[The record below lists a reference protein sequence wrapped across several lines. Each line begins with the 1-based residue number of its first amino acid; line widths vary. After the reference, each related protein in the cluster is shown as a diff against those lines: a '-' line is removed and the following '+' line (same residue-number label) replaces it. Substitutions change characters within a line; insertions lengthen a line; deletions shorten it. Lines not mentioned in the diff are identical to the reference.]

1 MCVGI
6 MHVCER
12 VYTQCHLMCVWG
24 GGGRMRA
31 CAHVSW
37 GCGPAMVAHDCNL
50 ALWRLVSEDSN
61 GYVKRACVK
70 GERAGAA
77 TQSLYLS
84 THKENKTKRNIFLL
98 YHRIKCV
105 IIRKTGLTPENPMF
119 SSPGNQLMMLQSGMR
134 KTFTQGEGLNSRLS
148 WKGA

>member
-1 MCVGI
+1 
-6 MHVCER
+6 
-12 VYTQCHLMCVWG
+12 
-24 GGGRMRA
+24 MRA

-84 THKENKTKRNIFLL
+84 THKENKTKR
-98 YHRIKCV
+98 K
-105 IIRKTGLTPENPMF
+105 
-119 SSPGNQLMMLQSGMR
+119 QLNNRPKAG
-134 KTFTQGEGLNSRLS
+134 GV
-148 WKGA
+148 A